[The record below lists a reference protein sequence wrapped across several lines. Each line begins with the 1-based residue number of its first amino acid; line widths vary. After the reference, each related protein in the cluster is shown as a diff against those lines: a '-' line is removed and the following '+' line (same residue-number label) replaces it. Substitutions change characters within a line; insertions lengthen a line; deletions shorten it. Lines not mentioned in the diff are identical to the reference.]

1 MKKGQTYGNGS
12 ITKDSKNNRWVGKYD
27 LGKGPDGKRKR
38 KTVYGKTKNEVKIKL
53 EQIRLDIHTGDF
65 VDASQITIKQIGEQ
79 MLESKR
85 SLGKIKDSTYFRSLE
100 TLKRLAT
107 IYNTPIQS
115 CNALQIQ
122 NFLLGESNFSQSV
135 INKECIMLNG
145 IFKYAIKH
153 KIIANNIME
162 DVERPHLTQKKIK
175 VRGLTVDER
184 KKFVAAV
191 RNNEI
196 RYSQQMLLS
205 LFTGMRMGE
214 INALR
219 VSDINFTFNTI
230 VISQTISVDAN
241 GRAVINETTKT
252 AAGMRKI
259 PLTNEARKI
268 LVKAIGDKTSG
279 LIFSKEN
286 GSMIPTGNVLCQF
299 KRMQEK
305 YKFIDETVDGKVDL
319 HSLRHTYAT
328 TCIEA
333 GMKPVVLQ
341 KLMGHAD
348 ISVTMNTYADVF
360 EQHQDNELA
369 KVTEY
374 MKEIGI
380 SDGEEYKEEIRDITA

>member
-1 MKKGQTYGNGS
+1 
-12 ITKDSKNNRWVGKYD
+12 
-27 LGKGPDGKRKR
+27 
-38 KTVYGKTKNEVKIKL
+38 
-53 EQIRLDIHTGDF
+53 
-65 VDASQITIKQIGEQ
+65 
-79 MLESKR
+79 
-85 SLGKIKDSTYFRSLE
+85 
-100 TLKRLAT
+100 
-107 IYNTPIQS
+107 
-115 CNALQIQ
+115 
-122 NFLLGESNFSQSV
+122 
-135 INKECIMLNG
+135 
-145 IFKYAIKH
+145 
-153 KIIANNIME
+153 ME
-162 DVERPHLTQKKIK
+162 DVERPHSTQKKIK

-214 INALR
+214 INVLR

-360 EQHQDNELA
+360 EQHQDDELA

>member
-1 MKKGQTYGNGS
+1 
-12 ITKDSKNNRWVGKYD
+12 
-27 LGKGPDGKRKR
+27 
-38 KTVYGKTKNEVKIKL
+38 
-53 EQIRLDIHTGDF
+53 
-65 VDASQITIKQIGEQ
+65 
-79 MLESKR
+79 
-85 SLGKIKDSTYFRSLE
+85 
-100 TLKRLAT
+100 
-107 IYNTPIQS
+107 
-115 CNALQIQ
+115 
-122 NFLLGESNFSQSV
+122 
-135 INKECIMLNG
+135 
-145 IFKYAIKH
+145 
-153 KIIANNIME
+153 
-162 DVERPHLTQKKIK
+162 
-175 VRGLTVDER
+175 
-184 KKFVAAV
+184 
-191 RNNEI
+191 
-196 RYSQQMLLS
+196 
-205 LFTGMRMGE
+205 MGE

-360 EQHQDNELA
+360 EQHQDDELA